1 MTDINVQNL
10 YNQQT
15 GSIQAA
21 GSSAVNTSAAIEL
34 VDQKVVEGEGNID
47 VTQTNNTSNTQ
58 AAQKRTVDELYNSIA
73 ALCTQYG
80 ISLSEAKK
88 IGLMEK
94 IAGVPQEE
102 LLNMPNSEIQKHVEC
117 LKAALEKLSVNG
129 KVDLKE
135 LATLA
140 NNYNIA
146 IHTGWSIEGF
156 EKAQSRNNESI
167 ADRFERF
174 FGVKDLY
181 SCSEEEIKSYLKKYF
196 DNFFT
201 EKIDKGMSREE
212 AVKLQLQDFA
222 KLLINTPEEKRQI
235 FIDAAKAL
243 LAESRPEGFE
253 SVFRSYTDDVKRTE
267 AADSVTVEDI
277 EELTTEKDIEGNVPD
292 MDGATQISAVAAKYR
307 SEEGVANYHTELNE
321 SAKKFFEENAE
332 ALKVIENKIAN
343 GEELTEEEQQL
354 LVKKNNLYVAGAAG
368 EMTGTANNVGIS
380 DEFKTQI
387 LNTMNSD
394 AYELPVYREVME
406 QVVSYVEKHPETMT
420 MTSEEFVKLM
430 DEVTNGNYSTVV
442 NDIKNGTTT
451 ALNEPAPAAVSTPA
465 ETASNNASSNTDN
478 NNSFGFNNTPSV
490 DTTRLQQLTSQIAS
504 QDTAVEPVEGVNEE
518 GVNGNTAAS
527 VSNNIASAA
536 RAGISGFKAYIE
548 NNGTKKAVVDVFN
561 NLQYIANQGIV
572 KQALRIYETFADG
585 IQADTLKNVNNA
597 GLSALIKHTSD
608 STLMNIKDET
618 FSNFYAT
625 QQIEDAAEK
634 IEEKRA

>member
-15 GSIQAA
+15 GSIQTA
-21 GSSAVNTSAAIEL
+21 GASAVSTSAPIEL

-47 VTQTNNTSNTQ
+47 VAQTNNTSNTQ
-58 AAQKRTVDELYNSIA
+58 TAQKRTVDELYNSIA

-88 IGLMEK
+88 FGLMEK

-117 LKAALEKLSVNG
+117 LKAALEKLSANG

-146 IHTGWSIEGF
+146 IHTGWSIKGYQ
-156 EKAQSRNNESI
+156 KAQNENQESI
-167 ADRFERF
+167 SDRLERF
-174 FGVKDLY
+174 FGIEDIY
-181 SCSEEEIKSYLKKYF
+181 SCSKEKIKEYLKRYF
-196 DNFFT
+196 DNYFT

-243 LAESRPEGFE
+243 LAENRPEGFE

-267 AADSVTVEDI
+267 AADSVTNKDM
-277 EELTTEKDIEGNVPD
+277 EELTTSPDVEGNVPTTD
-292 MDGATQISAVAAKYR
+292 CATALYETRAKYQ
-307 SEEGVANYHTELNE
+307 SEEGIKKSHTELNE

-343 GEELTEEEQQL
+343 GEELTKEEQQL
-354 LVKKNNLYVAGAAG
+354 LVKKNNLYIAGAAG

-394 AYELPVYREVME
+394 AYELPIYREVIE

-430 DEVTNGNYSTVV
+430 DKVTNGNYSTVV

-465 ETASNNASSNTDN
+465 ETASNNESSNTNN
-478 NNSFGFNNTPSV
+478 NNSFGFNNSPSV

-504 QDTAVEPVEGVNEE
+504 QDTAVEPVEGVN
-518 GVNGNTAAS
+518 GNTAAS

-536 RAGISGFKAYIE
+536 KAGISGFKAYIE
-548 NNGTKKAVVDVFN
+548 NNGPKKAVVEVFN

-572 KQALRIYETFADG
+572 KHAFRIYEGFADSL
-585 IQADTLKNVNNA
+585 QADTLKRVNNS

-608 STLMNIKDET
+608 STLMNMKGET

>member
-15 GSIQAA
+15 GSIQTA
-21 GSSAVNTSAAIEL
+21 GSSAVSTSAPIEL

-47 VTQTNNTSNTQ
+47 VAQTNNTSNTQ
-58 AAQKRTVDELYNSIA
+58 TAQKRTVDELYNSIA
-73 ALCTQYG
+73 ALCTRYG

-88 IGLMEK
+88 FGLMEK

-156 EKAQSRNNESI
+156 EKAQSGNNESI

-174 FGVKDLY
+174 FGIKDLY
-181 SCSEEEIKSYLKKYF
+181 SCSEEEIKGYLKRYF
-196 DNFFT
+196 DNYFT

-243 LAESRPEGFE
+243 LAENRPEGFE
-253 SVFRSYTDDVKRTE
+253 SLFRSYTDDVKRTE

-277 EELTTEKDIEGNVPD
+277 EELTTAKDIEGNVPD
-292 MDGATQISAVAAKYR
+292 MDDATQISVVTAKYR

-343 GEELTEEEQQL
+343 GEELTKEEQQL
-354 LVKKNNLYVAGAAG
+354 LVKKNNLYIAGAAG

-394 AYELPVYREVME
+394 AYELPIYREVIE

-451 ALNEPAPAAVSTPA
+451 ALNEPAPAPANTPA
-465 ETASNNASSNTDN
+465 ETASNTASSNTN
-478 NNSFGFNNTPSV
+478 NNTSFGFNNTQAV
-490 DTTRLQQLTSQIAS
+490 DTTRLQQLTSQITAAQNS
-504 QDTAVEPVEGVNEE
+504 TAVEPVEMVSKNNE
-518 GVNGNTAAS
+518 TA
-527 VSNNIASAA
+527 VPNNIVSAA
-536 RAGISGFKAYIE
+536 KAGISGFKAYVE
-548 NNGTKKAVVDVFN
+548 NNGTKKAVVAVFR

-572 KQALRIYETFADG
+572 NQALRIYEGFADSL
-585 IQADTLKNVNNA
+585 QADTLKRVNNS

-608 STLMNIKDET
+608 STLMNMKGET

-625 QQIEDAAEK
+625 QQIENAVEK
-634 IEEKRA
+634 VEEKRA

>member
-1 MTDINVQNL
+1 MTELYVQNL
-10 YNQQT
+10 NIQQT
-15 GSIQAA
+15 GSTQAT
-21 GSSAVNTSAAIEL
+21 GTTAVDNTSAPIEL
-34 VDQKVVEGEGNID
+34 VDKKVVEGKGNID
-47 VTQTNNTSNTQ
+47 VAQTNNTSNTQ
-58 AAQKRTVDELYNSIA
+58 TAQKRTVDELYNSIA

-88 IGLMEK
+88 FGLMEK

-156 EKAQSRNNESI
+156 EKAQSGNNESI

-174 FGVKDLY
+174 FGIKDLY
-181 SCSEEEIKSYLKKYF
+181 SCSEEEIKGYLKRYF
-196 DNFFT
+196 DNYFT

-243 LAESRPEGFE
+243 LAENRPEGFE
-253 SVFRSYTDDVKRTE
+253 SVFRSYTDDIKRTE

-277 EELTTEKDIEGNVPD
+277 EELTTAKDIEGNVPD
-292 MDGATQISAVAAKYR
+292 MDDATQISVVAAKYR

-343 GEELTEEEQQL
+343 GEELTKEEQQL
-354 LVKKNNLYVAGAAG
+354 LVKKNNLYIAGAAG

-394 AYELPVYREVME
+394 AYELPIYREVIE

-451 ALNEPAPAAVSTPA
+451 ALNEPAPAPANTPA
-465 ETASNNASSNTDN
+465 ETASNNESSNTNN
-478 NNSFGFNNTPSV
+478 NNSFGFNNSQSV
-490 DTTRLQQLTSQIAS
+490 DTTRLQELTSQIVS
-504 QDTAVEPVEGVNEE
+504 QDTAGVNDK
-518 GVNGNTAAS
+518 GVNGKTETS
-527 VSNNIASAA
+527 VSNNIVSAA
-536 RAGISGFKAYIE
+536 KAGVSGFKAFIK
-548 NNGTKKAVVDVFN
+548 NNGTTKAVVEVFN
-561 NLQYIANQGIV
+561 NLPYIANQGIV

-585 IQADTLKNVNNA
+585 IQADTLKKVNNA

-608 STLMNIKDET
+608 STLMNMKGET